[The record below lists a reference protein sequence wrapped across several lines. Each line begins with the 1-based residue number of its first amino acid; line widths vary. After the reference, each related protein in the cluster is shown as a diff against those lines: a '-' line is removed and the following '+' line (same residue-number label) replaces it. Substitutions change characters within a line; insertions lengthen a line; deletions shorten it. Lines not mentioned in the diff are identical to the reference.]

1 MKLKSSILS
10 EGKVKFDYRNGKVEF
25 NTSIKNGNII
35 LLPKTSKDLDTITH
49 IKTQLGNERYAD
61 EDFRTLTIVRLKT
74 KTGLDFE
81 IDSTYHGAGYSFK
94 IKEDSLLN
102 LLEKTETSMNLSN
115 IVENILSEGPAE
127 NKKVKALLDKHL
139 KDLKK
144 GGANHQ
150 WAIMHILMGALG
162 DANFHSEAKRVSK
175 LFPKAKY
182 EGDPMAK
189 KDLEN
194 MYHYELGADIASICK
209 WDGKV
214 IVDALGYYI
223 SMTLGR
229 PLGQKVEDLVEN
241 VGMRLFKES
250 VNEGKDVGHYERVGN
265 QTIVDSN
272 FVNYSKGVLP
282 NSELVHLGMGDFAI
296 KSPNGTI
303 KFERSGKMDGIGQD
317 FVGRPHRMT
326 DDANGKLVD
335 MFLKLMLKK
344 KKAILSISESVVNEG
359 YGEFIKAKNLSD
371 IITLSKKKKNAVFYV
386 TDDNNSRIGTF
397 YLKNGKFAKATSA
410 NANYDLQHGTTT
422 LRDRSDVIYKYKVDE

>member
-1 MKLKSSILS
+1 M
-10 EGKVKFDYRNGKVEF
+10 
-25 NTSIKNGNII
+25 
-35 LLPKTSKDLDTITH
+35 PKTSKDLDTITH

-344 KKAILSISESVVNEG
+344 KKAILSMS
-359 YGEFIKAKNLSD
+359 
-371 IITLSKKKKNAVFYV
+371 
-386 TDDNNSRIGTF
+386 
-397 YLKNGKFAKATSA
+397 
-410 NANYDLQHGTTT
+410 
-422 LRDRSDVIYKYKVDE
+422 